1 MTKIRG
7 ARHKIKKL
15 EKPSEINKFFRNIN
29 EIIKNIHSDSAN
41 NIREE
46 IEKGIFLPRITSVEN
61 SQIPHQFNA
70 YQLEIILN
78 NSAKPV
84 SYTHLMCTPHALFPR
99 R

>member
-46 IEKGIFLPRITSVEN
+46 IEKGIFYRELHLSKIAKFHTN
-61 SQIPHQFNA
+61 SMLIN
-70 YQLEIILN
+70 
-78 NSAKPV
+78 
-84 SYTHLMCTPHALFPR
+84 
-99 R
+99 